1 MEFRNYKNDKQI
13 VKETQKLYYE
23 AFPKKQRLPFFFLK
37 HKASQQV
44 ADLIGVYDNSQ
55 FVGMLYC
62 VYHKDIVFVFYLAVA
77 AEGRGKGYGSKI
89 LAKLRRR
96 LEGKS
101 IVLSIEDVNEESE
114 NNVQRKKRKKFYLCN
129 GFREAGYKTKEN
141 GVIYE
146 FLCCGKQVEVEE
158 YWELLKNYLGSFLYN
173 IYGKKIVSRW

>member
-23 AFPKKQRLPFFFLK
+23 AFPKKERLPFFFLK

-114 NNVQRKKRKKFYLCN
+114 NNVQRKNEKSFIRVTAFGKPDIRQRKMGLSMSSS
-129 GFREAGYKTKEN
+129 AVEN
-141 GVIYE
+141 KWKSRSI
-146 FLCCGKQVEVEE
+146 
-158 YWELLKNYLGSFLYN
+158 GSC
-173 IYGKKIVSRW
+173 